1 MKTLLKKAGI
11 VVAATTAALLAVSP
25 LAFAGSVE
33 HKDAKPAHSKKAD
46 DKDPSGDC
54 NIAQSIG
61 SSSQTN
67 GLLSILNFNDLVDA
81 NVAVPIC
88 DNNVNVQVIPIGSPN
103 TQTIK

>member
-25 LAFAGSVE
+25 LAFAGSAPAAHKKGE
-33 HKDAKPAHSKKAD
+33 HP
-46 DKDPSGDC
+46 DPSGDC

-61 SSSQTN
+61 SSTQSNTAS
-67 GLLSILNFNDLVDA
+67 LLNLNDLVDLNA
-81 NVAVPIC
+81 AVPIC
-88 DNNVNVQVIPIGSPN
+88 DNNVNVQVIPILSPN